1 MPSVDLGAEVTLRP
15 TSLNP
20 PQPCASAPPQHA
32 PSPRTPGPARH
43 ALWPGQP
50 ATHPARRCPPALV
63 QRPAP
68 PRQQPQP
75 TRPPA
80 LGACGSAPGP
90 AQRTRAGQACW
101 GQDRPSRNWSTR
113 QRVRSTHLR
122 GPRHGC
128 STQAITLA
136 GPGRYDPWSR
146 TPPALRSS
154 ATRRDRTLGPCWVRS
169 ARGPQRHERSPPAK
183 RSGWSTSLQLRQLAQ
198 RLPADQIVVPKVGDT
213 NPWVITPA
221 ARRRVITSPHHGP
234 AEHPDPPR
242 PITVDT
248 AGLPCLRSPL
258 DPAGEGERIIQ
269 PAPRRSRPSGAP
281 SDGTIDAFQC
291 LRASL

>member
-68 PRQQPQP
+68 PRQRPQP

-80 LGACGSAPGP
+80 LGACGSAPGS
-90 AQRTRAGQACW
+90 AQRARAGQACW

-122 GPRHGC
+122 GPRHGR
-128 STQAITLA
+128 STQVITLS

-146 TPPALRSS
+146 PPPALRSS
-154 ATRRDRTLGPCWVRS
+154 ATRPDRTLGPCWVRS
-169 ARGPQRHERSPPAK
+169 APGPQRHERSPPVTNGK
-183 RSGWSTSLQLRQLAQ
+183 RSGWSTSPQLRQLAQ
-198 RLPADQIVVPKVGDT
+198 RQAADQIVVLK
-213 NPWVITPA
+213 ITHWPGA
-221 ARRRVITSPHHGP
+221 RSDGWPVARRPMQALTPIQAPQRRRTRTRANLRPQ
-234 AEHPDPPR
+234 PPR
-242 PITVDT
+242 P
-248 AGLPCLRSPL
+248 
-258 DPAGEGERIIQ
+258 
-269 PAPRRSRPSGAP
+269 
-281 SDGTIDAFQC
+281 
-291 LRASL
+291 